1 MAIQETAHH
10 FYIICLAAC
19 RARLSGTGLSATTPR
34 PTAHIHAAAGYSLLS
49 LADAAHLPR
58 LRVSNTFFGNTYRFI
73 PFMILIVVLTSCS
86 KKVIP
91 TLPPPAA
98 SIEIQEIDFEYFH
111 GKARLN
117 FRDNTKER
125 EVKATIRIRKD
136 SVIWMTFSVIGVQ
149 GGKALINK
157 DSITIVSSVNKE
169 YYVFDYPE
177 LSRRFNF
184 KIDFYVIQSA
194 MLGNLVVPKKPSDEI
209 ALEEKFNRLSQK
221 QGTVGIKNL
230 INKETKKLEM
240 VELVESSTNNLLKLD
255 YSDFQPVGD
264 KLFPFKGVIDILY
277 KSAKGL
283 VNNTIVF
290 EYNKAE
296 VGDRELRFPFKIPQR
311 YDRR

>member
-1 MAIQETAHH
+1 MFRHN
-10 FYIICLAAC
+10 FYFGSAFANLLPVAGCLAM
-19 RARLSGTGLSATTPR
+19 
-34 PTAHIHAAAGYSLLS
+34 LL
-49 LADAAHLPR
+49 LLGA
-58 LRVSNTFFGNTYRFI
+58 
-73 PFMILIVVLTSCS
+73 CS
-86 KKVIP
+86 KKIVP

-98 SIEIQEIDFEYFH
+98 SIEIQEIDFEYLH

-125 EVKATIRIRKD
+125 EVKANIRIRKD

-157 DSITIVSSVNKE
+157 DSITIVSTVDKE

-184 KIDFYVIQSA
+184 KIDFHVIQSA
-194 MLGNLVVPKKPSDEI
+194 MLGNLIMAKGASDEI
-209 ALEEKFNRLSQK
+209 NVEEKYNRLNQK
-221 QGTVGIKNL
+221 QGSIAMKSL
-230 INKETKKLEM
+230 INKESKKLEL
-240 VELVESSTNNLLKLD
+240 VELSETSTGNMIRLD

-264 KLFPFKGVIDILY
+264 KLFPFKGVIELLY
-277 KSAKGL
+277 KTQKGV

-290 EYNKAE
+290 EYSKAE
-296 VGDRELRFPFKIPQR
+296 VGDKELRFPFNIPKR